1 MLKTADEDVLIG
13 KTTKIRKQAM
23 DLLSRREYSRLE
35 LKEKIERRFDCSVSI
50 ERVLEALIDE
60 NLQSDAR
67 YTESF
72 VKGRV
77 RRGQGFFRIL
87 RDIQKKGIDCALLE
101 VTCSKLNID
110 WSSLAIE
117 VARRKVG
124 GRLPNKASDQAKLS
138 RFLQYRGF
146 DSDQTK
152 QAVTSVTDRS

>member
-1 MLKTADEDVLIG
+1 MLLKTADEDVLIG
-13 KTTKIRKQAM
+13 ETTKIRKQAM

-87 RDIQKKGIDCALLE
+87 RDIQKKGDRLRSFGGNLL
-101 VTCSKLNID
+101 
-110 WSSLAIE
+110 
-117 VARRKVG
+117 
-124 GRLPNKASDQAKLS
+124 
-138 RFLQYRGF
+138 
-146 DSDQTK
+146 
-152 QAVTSVTDRS
+152 